1 MKCPVCVDT
10 LLVISERQAIEID
23 YCPDCRGVWLDR
35 GELDK
40 IIQRSSTKTIQSKD
54 TYTGLEAKQH
64 SHASRTFGYH
74 KKKKKRRSFRRAI

>member
-23 YCPDCRGVWLDR
+23 YCPECRGVWLDR

-40 IIQRSSTKTIQSKD
+40 II
-54 TYTGLEAKQH
+54 
-64 SHASRTFGYH
+64 
-74 KKKKKRRSFRRAI
+74 KR